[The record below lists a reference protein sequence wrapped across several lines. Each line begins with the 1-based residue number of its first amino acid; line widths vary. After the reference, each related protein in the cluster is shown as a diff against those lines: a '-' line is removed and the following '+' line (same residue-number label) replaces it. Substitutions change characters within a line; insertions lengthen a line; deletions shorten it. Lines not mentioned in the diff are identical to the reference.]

1 MLGAEVVLLS
11 RAKVAIEGQ
20 LSPFSRV
27 LKEAGYDVIPL
38 DDRALSTAQAIVVQG
53 TDNNFLGM
61 EDPLTRAPVINADGM
76 TPNQVLDAVERRALT
91 RL

>member
-1 MLGAEVVLLS
+1 MN

-20 LSPFSRV
+20 LSPYSHL

-38 DDRALSTAQAIVVQG
+38 DDKALGVADAIVVQG

-61 EDPLTRAPVINADGM
+61 EDPLSKAPVINADGM
-76 TPNQVLDAVERRALT
+76 TPNQVLDAVERRAIA
-91 RL
+91 RV